1 MKIVRKLALTT
12 AASFLTIGMAGAI
25 TPAAAKD
32 SSWGCGGLCMMGSSA
47 GK

>member
-12 AASFLTIGMAGAI
+12 AASFLIIGMAGAI

-32 SSWGCGGLCMMGSSA
+32 SSWGCGGMCRTGPST
-47 GK
+47 GN